1 MLLTYTVDCGYR
13 IPSRYQNLLCDSG
26 ILVLHEYSAF
36 GRGLCPDTEAAA
48 AANPRV
54 CWDDMGCIV
63 ISCGLDGLDTGSTD

>member
-1 MLLTYTVDCGYR
+1 M
-13 IPSRYQNLLCDSG
+13 
-26 ILVLHEYSAF
+26 LHEYSAF

>member
-1 MLLTYTVDCGYR
+1 M
-13 IPSRYQNLLCDSG
+13 
-26 ILVLHEYSAF
+26 LHEYSAF
-36 GRGLCPDTEAAA
+36 GRGLCPGTEAAA